1 MPALVAGIEHKLQQ
15 VFLNLFLNARDAMP
29 KGGHLVISTGRVT
42 VTGGEVGSRPEA
54 PGQYVSLEVR
64 DTGSGISPEI
74 VGKIFEPFFTTK
86 ELGKGTGLG
95 LATVYGIIRQ
105 SQGHIYVDS
114 TPGHG
119 ATFTIYL
126 PRTIESPDR
135 RTRRTSAQ

>member
-1 MPALVAGIEHKLQQ
+1 VK
-15 VFLNLFLNARDAMP
+15 
-29 KGGHLVISTGRVT
+29 
-42 VTGGEVGSRPEA
+42 
-54 PGQYVSLEVR
+54 
-64 DTGSGISPEI
+64 DTGVGIAPDI
-74 VGKIFEPFFTTK
+74 VSKIFEPFFTTK

-126 PRTIESPDR
+126 PRTTEAQDR
-135 RTRRTSAQ
+135 RARRSTDQ